1 MKEIVYSVKVKDTEE
16 AVRSVKEV
24 DKALTDVNKQTEK
37 NTEANKRAS
46 KSLGDVAAAS
56 GLFSKELTL
65 VTRIQNTYNAG
76 MSLFATSTATAGTS
90 VTTLTRG
97 LQILRVALVATG
109 IGAIAVAV
117 GTLASAFLSTQTGID
132 AVNRTLTPL
141 KTGLDAVWG
150 VIQNIALNFREV
162 IQNIAQ
168 GFQRAANIALQ
179 VAKGNFRQAFR
190 ESKALIDDTINS
202 AREFGTTIS
211 DAFREGAEAGRE
223 LVDVQIQLRDRQ
235 IEMIVPLARMNREY
249 QELRTLAGDSSLSEE
264 ERLGYLRQA
273 LEIQRQIADEEK
285 AQLDME
291 IRILQIQQAQSEN
304 TAEDNRRMQEL
315 IARRE
320 ELDAQLNRSNR
331 NLLRMEGQLE
341 QRIEQRTQR
350 EEEEAAKKEE
360 REALEREKRLL
371 QEQQD
376 SEDRLLREREIDN
389 RLRELRATDFEEEQ
403 LVEMERAEIRR
414 DMRLLEIEREI
425 QDEELK
431 LQEIALVNAEYQN
444 ELSDIEE
451 ANVQRR
457 ITLAQK
463 EAEAKVKLQETI
475 SQALLSTGALIG
487 EHTAFGK
494 IAGVASAT
502 IDTFVGANKAL
513 AQGGIL
519 GIASAA
525 SVITAGL
532 ANVRKIA
539 NTEVPSFTG
548 GTTATPVVNTA
559 APTFSQV
566 EAGGIQSVETIFSD
580 GDREL
585 VGRRSKVYVTET
597 DITETQNRVQVIEN
611 NSTF

>member
-1 MKEIVYSVKVKDTEE
+1 
-16 AVRSVKEV
+16 
-24 DKALTDVNKQTEK
+24 
-37 NTEANKRAS
+37 
-46 KSLGDVAAAS
+46 
-56 GLFSKELTL
+56 
-65 VTRIQNTYNAG
+65 
-76 MSLFATSTATAGTS
+76 MSLFATTTATAGTS
-90 VTTLTRG
+90 VTALSRV
-97 LQILRVALVATG
+97 LQVLRVALVATG

-150 VIQNIALNFREV
+150 VIQNIALNFNQV
-162 IQNIAQ
+162 IQNITQ

-179 VAKGNFRQAFR
+179 VARGNFRQAYR

-291 IRILQIQQAQSEN
+291 IRILQIQQEQSEN

-350 EEEEAAKKEE
+350 EEEEAAKKAE
-360 REALEREKRLL
+360 REELEREKRLL

-389 RLRELRATDFEEEQ
+389 RLRELRDTDFEEEQ
-403 LVEMERAEIRR
+403 LAEMERAEIRR
-414 DMRLLEIEREI
+414 DMRLHEIEREI
-425 QDEELK
+425 EDEELK

-444 ELSDIEE
+444 ELSDIE
-451 ANVQRR
+451 ATNVQRR
-457 ITLAQK
+457 IDPAQK

-525 SVITAGL
+525 SVITTGL

-548 GTTATPVVNTA
+548 GTTTTPVVSTA

-585 VGRRSKVYVTET
+585 VGIRSKVYVTET

>member
-16 AVRSVKEV
+16 AVKSVKEV
-24 DKALTDVNKQTEK
+24 DKALTDVNKQTEN
-37 NTEANKRAS
+37 NTEVNKKAS

-65 VTRIQNTYNAG
+65 VTRIQNTYNEG
-76 MSLFATSTATAGTS
+76 MSLFATTTATAGTS
-90 VTTLTRG
+90 VTALSRV
-97 LQILRVALVATG
+97 LQVLRVALVATG

-132 AVNRTLTPL
+132 AVNRVLTPL

-150 VIQNIALNFREV
+150 VIQNIALNFNQV
-162 IQNIAQ
+162 IQGIAQ

-179 VAKGNFRQAFR
+179 VARGNFRQAFI

-211 DAFREGAEAGRE
+211 DAFNEGVEAGRE
-223 LVDVQIQLRDRQ
+223 LVELKIQLRDRQ
-235 IEMIVPLARMNREY
+235 IESIVPLARLNREY
-249 QELRTLAGDSSLSEE
+249 QELRTLAGDSSLTEE
-264 ERLGYLRQA
+264 ERLVHLRQA

-350 EEEEAAKKEE
+350 EEEEAAKKAE
-360 REALEREKRLL
+360 REELEREKRLL

-425 QDEELK
+425 EDEELK

-444 ELSDIEE
+444 ELSDIE
-451 ANVQRR
+451 ATNVQRR

-494 IAGVASAT
+494 IAGVA
-502 IDTFVGANKAL
+502 
-513 AQGGIL
+513 
-519 GIASAA
+519 
-525 SVITAGL
+525 
-532 ANVRKIA
+532 
-539 NTEVPSFTG
+539 
-548 GTTATPVVNTA
+548 
-559 APTFSQV
+559 
-566 EAGGIQSVETIFSD
+566 
-580 GDREL
+580 
-585 VGRRSKVYVTET
+585 
-597 DITETQNRVQVIEN
+597 
-611 NSTF
+611 